1 MRIVHT
7 TICEIGVVQ
16 KLRGNYE
23 KGGLGYQKVPND
35 VDVEDEKMSTLR

>member
-16 KLRGNYE
+16 KLRGQDE
-23 KGGLGYQKVPND
+23 LGYQKVPIF
-35 VDVEDEKMSTLR
+35 VDVENEKCPHGGR